1 MLEISTAMPKVFSL
15 LMFVLLLHHINAQVS
30 SLGTRSGLNPAQ
42 HPFYHGV
49 ASGDPQTNSVIIW
62 SRITLDSF
70 TTSVSVQ
77 WEMYADVTLS
87 QLVQSGTTVTDSS
100 KDYTIKVDVQNL
112 QPDAWYYYRFTYDTF
127 HSVIGRTRTLPNG
140 NISNIRFAV
149 ASCQD
154 YQSGFYNAHRHLAQ
168 RNDID
173 AVLFLGDYTYEDAAD
188 NNPIG
193 DRYHVPNKKT
203 TTAMD
208 YRIRQSLYHLD
219 PDLQAA
225 HQQYPWICVWDD
237 HETAN
242 NSYTDSAKNHNVNDG
257 LWAVRKAN
265 ALKAYNEWMPVR
277 MPDSTD
283 PYRIFRKF
291 TWGNLADLHMI
302 DTRLYDRSR
311 QAGSTVST
319 SDATLNDSTRTM
331 VGPIQFTWLEN
342 NLKNSSAKWQIL
354 GQQVMMTPLIIPA
367 GVLGATPFIV
377 NGDQWDGYPYE
388 RQHFYDIVKN
398 DSIKNV
404 VVLTGDIHTAW
415 ANDLPLPGYDT
426 SNRTASVG
434 VEFVAPSITS
444 GNELPPL
451 ITAPVVSSLAPHVR
465 YVELVQ
471 HGYYVLDIKPQK
483 TQADFVYVSDITSQ
497 QFTASSTNQYCVNDG
512 ETWLNTCNQPAVALN
527 AYPPLA
533 PAPLI
538 TGLNN
543 IHASDFTA
551 VQVLPNPFFNELQL
565 LLNSK
570 IYETV
575 AVHLFSPDGR
585 LIKDCGN
592 QLLSP
597 GLNWLSVDATDIFT
611 GHYVLQLTSSNNV
624 VCLKVKKAGN

>member
-1 MLEISTAMPKVFSL
+1 MYKALSSFACA
-15 LMFVLLLHHINAQVS
+15 LLLYSSYSQVHS
-30 SLGTRSGLNPAQ
+30 FGTRSGLNPDMY
-42 HPFYHGV
+42 PFYHGV
-49 ASGDPQTNSVIIW
+49 ASGDPQANSVIIW
-62 SRITLDSF
+62 SRITLDSLI
-70 TTSVSVQ
+70 TSASVG
-77 WEMYADVTLS
+77 WEIFADVNLS
-87 QLVQSGTTVTDSS
+87 QAVQNGVAGTDSS
-100 KDYTIKVDVQNL
+100 VDYTIKVDVQNL
-112 QPDAWYYYRFTYDTF
+112 QPNTWYYYRFTYDTF
-127 HSVIGRTRTLPNG
+127 HSVIGRTRTLPVG
-140 NISNIRFAV
+140 NVSNIRFAV

-188 NNPIG
+188 NNPVG
-193 DRYHVPNKKT
+193 ERYHVPNKKT

-257 LWAVRKAN
+257 LWANRKAN
-265 ALKAYNEWMPVR
+265 AIKAYNEWMPVR
-277 MPDSTD
+277 QPDSTD

-311 QAGSTVST
+311 QAGTTVSIT
-319 SDATLNDSTRTM
+319 DATLNDSARTM
-331 VGPIQFTWLEN
+331 VGPVQFGWLEN
-342 NLKNSSAKWQIL
+342 NLKNSTAKWQIL
-354 GQQVMMTPLIIPA
+354 GQQVMMAPLVIPA

-388 RQHFYDIVKN
+388 RQHFYDIVKI

-415 ANDLPLPGYDT
+415 ANDLPLPAYDT

-451 ITAPVVSSLAPHVR
+451 ITAPVISTLAPHVR
-465 YVELVQ
+465 YVELVR
-471 HGYYVLDIKPQK
+471 HGYYMLDIKPQK
-483 TQADFVYVSDITSQ
+483 TQADFVYVSDIATQ
-497 QFTASSTNQYCVNDG
+497 QFTVSEINHYCVNDG
-512 ETWLNTCNQPAVALN
+512 ETWLNACNQSALPSDT
-527 AYPPLA
+527 YPPLA
-533 PAPLI
+533 PMPLVAGIYELSTKNI
-538 TGLNN
+538 TV
-543 IHASDFTA
+543 
-551 VQVLPNPFFNELQL
+551 VQILPNPFVDEFQVMVDIQQL
-565 LLNSK
+565 DIITTIITDAN
-570 IYETV
+570 
-575 AVHLFSPDGR
+575 GR
-585 LIKDCGN
+585 
-592 QLLSP
+592 
-597 GLNWLSVDATDIFT
+597 DIFRHQT
-611 GHYVLQLTSSNNV
+611 GQINTGTNVIQLTTPNLV
-624 VCLKVKKAGN
+624 AGVYTLHILGKYGATKQRIVCVNR

>member
-1 MLEISTAMPKVFSL
+1 MYKVLSSFAGA
-15 LMFVLLLHHINAQVS
+15 LLLYSSYSQVHS
-30 SLGTRSGLNPAQ
+30 FGTRSGLNPAMY
-42 HPFYHGV
+42 PFYHGV
-49 ASGDPQTNSVIIW
+49 ASGDPQANSVIIW
-62 SRITLDSF
+62 SRITLDSLI
-70 TTSVSVQ
+70 TSASVG
-77 WEMYADVTLS
+77 WEIFADVNLS
-87 QLVQSGTTVTDSS
+87 QAVQNGVASADSS
-100 KDYTIKVDVQNL
+100 RDYTIKVDVQNL
-112 QPDAWYYYRFTYDTF
+112 QPNTWYYYRFTYDTF
-127 HSVIGRTRTLPNG
+127 QSVIGRTRTLPVG
-140 NISNIRFAV
+140 NVSNIRFAV

-188 NNPIG
+188 NNPVG
-193 DRYHVPNKKT
+193 NRYHVPNKKT

-242 NSYTDSAKNHNVNDG
+242 NSYTDSAKNHNTNDG

-265 ALKAYNEWMPVR
+265 AIKAYNEWMPVR
-277 MPDSTD
+277 TPDSTD

-311 QAGSTVST
+311 QAGTTVSIT
-319 SDATLNDSTRTM
+319 DATLNDSARTM
-331 VGPIQFTWLEN
+331 VGSVQFSWLEN
-342 NLKNSSAKWQIL
+342 NLKNSTAKWQVL
-354 GQQVMMTPLIIPA
+354 GQQVMMTPLVIPA

-398 DSIKNV
+398 DSIKNI

-415 ANDLPLPGYDT
+415 ANDLPLPAYDT

-451 ITAPVVSSLAPHVR
+451 ITAPVISTLAPHVR

-471 HGYYVLDIKPQK
+471 HGYYVLDLKPQK
-483 TQADFVYVSDITSQ
+483 TQADFVYVSDIATQ
-497 QFTASSTNQYCVNDG
+497 QFTVSEINHYCVNDG
-512 ETWLNTCNQPAVALN
+512 ETWLNACNQSALPSGT
-527 AYPPLA
+527 YPPLA
-533 PAPLI
+533 PMPLVAGI
-538 TGLNN
+538 NELNN
-543 IHASDFTA
+543 KSITA
-551 VQVLPNPFFNELQL
+551 VQVLPNPFEEDLQL
-565 LLNSK
+565 LLHSQ
-570 IYETV
+570 IQQTV
-575 AVHLFSPDGR
+575 SVQLMAVDGR
-585 LIKDCGN
+585 LVKN
-592 QLLSP
+592 FNKQTLSP
-597 GLNWLSVDATDIFT
+597 GINLLNLNANELSSGSYI
-611 GHYVLQLTSSNNV
+611 LQLSTIKEVISLRIMKANN
-624 VCLKVKKAGN
+624 